1 MPVKKGNVGLE
12 WVCVCCSFLLGVCG
26 SGVKRVWEESC
37 SSHGSRLVVKEL
49 LPLKQD
55 WGNLLGPRKEKGL
68 CSGEPHEH
76 QRDLTHLLHLVL
88 SLHYMPDV
96 VQVLEIHNT

>member
-12 WVCVCCSFLLGVCG
+12 WMCVCCSFLLAMCG
-26 SGVKRVWEESC
+26 SGVKRVWEESS

-55 WGNLLGPRKEKGL
+55 WGNPLGPRKEKGL
-68 CSGEPHEH
+68 CSGEHP
-76 QRDLTHLLHLVL
+76 
-88 SLHYMPDV
+88 
-96 VQVLEIHNT
+96 